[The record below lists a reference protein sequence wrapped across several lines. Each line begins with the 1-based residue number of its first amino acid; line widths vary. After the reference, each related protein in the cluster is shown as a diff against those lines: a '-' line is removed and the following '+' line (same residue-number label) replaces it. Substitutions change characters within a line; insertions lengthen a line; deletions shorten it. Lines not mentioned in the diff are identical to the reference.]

1 MGIGSILARQYG
13 QVADGTPS
21 FGMGVV
27 HRDKT
32 TYGLTS
38 TPTEARYLFGCDGF
52 YGGGPIFTG
61 ERIGNFSDYH
71 KLGVTNEGNDICA
84 SKIHTLAIFHMPN
97 SSRTPEYFK
106 DNYLLGSGP
115 IYFEEDFYP
124 YPPKRPFSARTHLV
138 YDYDFDYSHRA
149 YGSKK
154 GAWRFWTEV
163 STGGSDTPTPPTP
176 PDQPPPPNTPGDK
189 DPPKDPPHQPPGA
202 PPIPEAPKTYPSGIQ
217 QGREEGPKPEPP
229 LPVDRKTIST
239 RNDDEPHEGYQQS
252 PLTHAWAS
260 QLLKA
265 RYTKPE
271 QPDLQDYKK
280 DWEGKDMELYEWIY
294 EAPIIVRKD
303 AVSGQS
309 CPWVDYTEPH
319 DHYGA
324 NPGGR
329 YLSGTK
335 DGMELIYPPEIDIL
349 QIRDVKDSGGTIPTK
364 YTNNEISIFWETFL
378 PRERLAFGWP
388 DLDSDQMY
396 QGYDIYWDDTTD
408 KLVFHVTNPG
418 GNSGNVLTLPDDD
431 TGRATFSVGVI
442 INGEEAKVN
451 LDQTCFFPNFQT
463 IAAGGSGDF
472 YFDLPDDVSS
482 ITSLVMVA
490 VPGSGTGSTL
500 RRVTYSTEYGDVTSG
515 ESHTNH
521 TETSVGIDYDWT
533 GEVGNL
539 QELDINTATVF
550 QNVAA
555 SDICK
560 LSLTTDAAIGG
571 SVNFYGVRLTYT
583 PTN

>member
-32 TYGLTS
+32 TYGPTS

-61 ERIGNFSDYH
+61 ERMGNFSDYH

-84 SKIHTLAIFHMPN
+84 SKIHTLALFHMPN
-97 SSRTPEYFK
+97 SSRGELFK

-124 YPPKRPFSARTHLV
+124 YPAKRPFTARTHLV
-138 YDYDFDYSHRA
+138 YDFDFEYFHRA
-149 YGSKK
+149 YGTKR
-154 GAWRFWTEV
+154 GMWRFWTEA
-163 STGGSDTPTPPTP
+163 STAGSDE
-176 PDQPPPPNTPGDK
+176 PPPETPGDPVPPTTPG
-189 DPPKDPPHQPPGA
+189 DVPPPPKDPPHDVPDAPVSGSGVQPQP
-202 PPIPEAPKTYPSGIQ
+202 
-217 QGREEGPKPEPP
+217 EEGPKPAPP
-229 LPVDRKTIST
+229 PPPERKTVT
-239 RNDDEPHEGYQQS
+239 NRNPDEPHEGYYQT
-252 PLTHAWAS
+252 PLTHAWSS

-265 RYTKPE
+265 RYTKPD
-271 QPDLQDYKK
+271 QPDLHDYKK
-280 DWEGKDMELYEWIY
+280 DWEGKDMELYDWTF

-303 AVSGQS
+303 AVSGHS
-309 CPWVDYTEPH
+309 CPWTDYTQPH
-319 DHYGA
+319 NHYGD

-329 YLSGTK
+329 FLSGTK
-335 DGMELIYPPEIDIL
+335 SGMELIYPPEIDIL
-349 QIRDVKDSGGTIPTK
+349 QVRNVKDSGGTKPQE

-388 DLDSDQMY
+388 DLDNDEMY
-396 QGYDIYWDDTTD
+396 QGYDVYWDDSND
-408 KLVFHVTNPG
+408 HLVFNVTDPS
-418 GNSGNVLTLPDDD
+418 GNSGTVMTLPGDD
-431 TGRATFSVGVI
+431 TKTVDFSVGVT
-442 INGEEAKVN
+442 INGDDVKVN
-451 LDQTCFFPNFQT
+451 NDQTRFFPAFQT
-463 IAAGGSGDF
+463 VAAGGTGTF
-472 YFDLPDDVSS
+472 YFDLPDDVDS
-482 ITSLVMVA
+482 ITSLVLVA

-500 RRVTYSTEYGDVTSG
+500 RRITYSTEYGDVTSG

-521 TETSVGIDYDWT
+521 TETSVSIDYDWT
-533 GEVGNL
+533 GEVSNL
-539 QELDINTATVF
+539 QELDINSATVF
-550 QNVAA
+550 QNVDA

-560 LSLTTDAAIGG
+560 LTAVTAAGIGG

-583 PTN
+583 PSN

>member
-27 HRDKT
+27 HRERSDIVFSQAGAT
-32 TYGLTS
+32 SYLYGL
-38 TPTEARYLFGCDGF
+38 DGF

-61 ERIGNFSDYH
+61 EKIGNFSDYH
-71 KLGVTNEGNDICA
+71 KLGVSNEGNDICA
-84 SKIHTLAIFHMPN
+84 SKIHTLALFHMPN
-97 SSRTPEYFK
+97 SSRTPDYFK

-124 YPPKRPFSARTHLV
+124 YPPKRPFTARTHLV
-138 YDYDFDYSHRA
+138 FDYDFDYSHRA

-163 STGGSDTPTPPTP
+163 STGGSDEPPPTTPPDPPPPPADPEDVPPPPHDP
-176 PDQPPPPNTPGDK
+176 PDQPPPPRV
-189 DPPKDPPHQPPGA
+189 
-202 PPIPEAPKTYPSGIQ
+202 PIPSGSGVPQ
-217 QGREEGPKPEPP
+217 QPEEGPKPQPP
-229 LPVDRKTIST
+229 PPVDRKTVST
-239 RNDDEPHEGYQQS
+239 RNEDEPHEGYQQS

-265 RYTKPE
+265 RYTKPD

-303 AVSGQS
+303 AVSGHS

-319 DHYGA
+319 DHYGE

-349 QIRDVKDSGGTIPTK
+349 QIRDVKDSGGTKPRK
-364 YTNNEISIFWETFL
+364 YTDNEISIFWETFL

-396 QGYDIYWDDTTD
+396 KGYDVYHDDSND
-408 KLVFHVTNPG
+408 NLIFHVTDPG
-418 GNSGNVLTLPDDD
+418 GNSGNIVSFPADNTKKV
-431 TGRATFSVGVI
+431 AFSVGVT
-442 INGEEAKVN
+442 INGDDVKVN
-451 LDQTCFFPNFQT
+451 NDQTRFFPNFQT

-521 TETSVGIDYDWT
+521 TESSIGIDYDWT

-539 QELDINTATVF
+539 QELNINTATVF